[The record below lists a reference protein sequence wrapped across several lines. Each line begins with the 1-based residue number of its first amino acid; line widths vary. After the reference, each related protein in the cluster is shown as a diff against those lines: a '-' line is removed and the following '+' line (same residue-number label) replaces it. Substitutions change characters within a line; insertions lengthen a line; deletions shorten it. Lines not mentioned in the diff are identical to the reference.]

1 MIPPMTHV
9 CQDVSVIDRERLP
22 VLVVAGAAGSG
33 KTTLGREL
41 ARRFGTALLDLD
53 TLTNP
58 LLDELDSLLDGP
70 HWNSAGPH
78 SERIRVG
85 RYAVLLAAARDLVE
99 IGQRPVLVAPFTR
112 ELTAGAEWER
122 LVSHVAPAASLVVHV
137 DGSPEL
143 LARRRAAR
151 GAERDAHRP
160 VDAPAAKP
168 LVPHL
173 RVDAELSTPLQVDL
187 VAHALEDQSQR

>member
-1 MIPPMTHV
+1 MIPAMPHV
-9 CQDVSVIDRERLP
+9 CQDVLGIERESLP

-41 ARRFGTALLDLD
+41 ARRLGTALLDLD

-58 LLDELDSLLDGP
+58 LLEEMDSLMEGP

-78 SERIRVG
+78 SERIRAG
-85 RYAVLLAAARDLVE
+85 RYAVVRAAARDLVQL
-99 IGQRPVLVAPFTR
+99 GQRPVLVAPFTR
-112 ELTAGAEWER
+112 ELTGAPEWTL
-122 LVSHVAPAASLVVHV
+122 LVNELSPAATKVIHV

-151 GAERDAHRP
+151 GAYRDAHRP
-160 VDAPAAKP
+160 VDPPARTP
-168 LVPHL
+168 SIPHL
-173 RVDAELSTPLQVDL
+173 RVDAELTTAQQADL
-187 VAHALEDQSQR
+187 VARELGLS

>member
-1 MIPPMTHV
+1 MIPAMPHV
-9 CQDVSVIDRERLP
+9 CQDVSVIDRDQLP
-22 VLVVAGAAGSG
+22 VLLVAGAAGSG

-41 ARRFGTALLDLD
+41 ARRFRIPLLDLD

-58 LLDELDSLLDGP
+58 LLDELDSVLDGP
-70 HWNSAGPH
+70 HWNGPSPH
-78 SERIRVG
+78 SERIRAG

-99 IGQRPVLVAPFTR
+99 TGLRPVLVAPFTR
-112 ELTAGAEWER
+112 ELTAGEEWEQ
-122 LVSHVAPAASLVVHV
+122 LVADLAPAETLVVHV

-151 GAERDAHRP
+151 GAERDVHRS
-160 VDAPAAKP
+160 VDAPAEKP

-173 RVDAELSTPLQVDL
+173 RVDAELSTALQVDL